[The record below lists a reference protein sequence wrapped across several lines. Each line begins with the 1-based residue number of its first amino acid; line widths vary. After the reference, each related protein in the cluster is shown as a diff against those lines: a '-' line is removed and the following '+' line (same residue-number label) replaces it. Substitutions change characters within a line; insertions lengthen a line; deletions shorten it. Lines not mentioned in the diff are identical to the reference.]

1 MEEGDEINRM
11 KTVLGKDLYED
22 HHTISIRVP
31 TESLVH
37 GDKLYVSVEL
47 LERDV
52 DAIAHASKGESKEVN
67 ESDE

>member
-1 MEEGDEINRM
+1 MEEGEEIKRM

-22 HHTISIRVP
+22 YHTISIRIP
-31 TESLVH
+31 TENLVH
-37 GDKLYVSVEL
+37 GDKLHLSVEL

-52 DAIAHASKGESKEVN
+52 DALSHASKGESKEVN